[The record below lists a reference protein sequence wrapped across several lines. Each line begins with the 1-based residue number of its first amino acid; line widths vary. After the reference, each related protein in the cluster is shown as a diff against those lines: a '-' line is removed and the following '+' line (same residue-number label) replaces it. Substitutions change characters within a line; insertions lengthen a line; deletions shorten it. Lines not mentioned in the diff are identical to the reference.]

1 MTAIPAGE
9 HRVLLC
15 ADAVLPMTAGDP
27 VITDGAVLVCGE
39 TIENVGTRSELR
51 EQAPGA
57 ELREYGRAVLMPGLI
72 NTHSHSGLLRGTAEE
87 LPVWEWLQQYIDPM
101 HRVLRA
107 DEAEAASWLCYSE
120 SLLAGT
126 TTSVDMWRY
135 MAGSARAADSLGN
148 RVVMVPYVGEA
159 EGHDYFDTL
168 DDNAHLLEQ
177 WHGGAGGRVQVWVG
191 LEHQSY
197 ATPAACRR
205 AVELSNHYQTG
216 LHTHS
221 NESQVEIPECMRLH
235 GLSPV
240 RCLEKLGLLSPE
252 RVLLAHCVWLD
263 DDEIRVLA
271 DHNVGVAHNPCSNM
285 KLASGSAPVEAMIE
299 AGIAVGIGTDG
310 EKENNNLDMFEE
322 IKVASLLAKLRNMDA
337 AAWRSWDILRA
348 ATIEGA
354 RALGMDNEIGS
365 LEPGKQADIIAVRAD
380 TPRMTPF
387 IATGPLRNLHYNLVH
402 SVLGGD
408 VKMTMVAGRIL
419 AEDQTLLT
427 GDLPSFIDEANNAA
441 VRLLT
446 RRDDWLAGQKRKS
459 ISSASNPG

>member
-1 MTAIPAGE
+1 MTATPAGN
-9 HRVLLC
+9 RRTLLC
-15 ADAVLPMTAGDP
+15 ADAVLPMTPGDP
-27 VITDGAVLVCGE
+27 VITDGAVLVSGD
-39 TIENVGTRSELR
+39 TIEAVGPRSQLEP
-51 EQAPGA
+51 QAPDA
-57 ELREYGRAVLMPGLI
+57 ERREYGRAVLMPGLV

-87 LPVWEWLQQYIDPM
+87 LPVWEWLQKYIDPM
-101 HRVLRA
+101 HRVLRP
-107 DEAEAASWLCYSE
+107 DEAETASWLCYAE

-135 MAGSARAADSLGN
+135 MAGSARAAEKLGN

-168 DDNAHLLEQ
+168 DDNERLLDQ

-205 AVELSNHYQTG
+205 AVALSNHFRTG

-221 NESQVEIPECMRLH
+221 NEAEIERAESQRLH
-235 GLSPV
+235 GLSPI
-240 RCLEKLGLLSPE
+240 RALEKLGLLSPE

-263 DDEIRVLA
+263 DDEIRALA
-271 DHNVGVAHNPCSNM
+271 DYNVGVAHNPCSNM

-322 IKVASLLAKLRNMDA
+322 MKFASLLAKLRNMDA
-337 AAWRSWDILRA
+337 SAWRSWDVLRA

-354 RALGMDNEIGS
+354 RALGMEREIGS
-365 LEPGKQADIIAVRAD
+365 LEPGKQADIIAVKAD

-387 IATGPLRNLHYNLVH
+387 IPSGALQNLHYNLVH
-402 SVLGGD
+402 STLGGD
-408 VKMTMVAGRIL
+408 VTMTMVAGRIVT
-419 AEDQTLLT
+419 ENQVLLS
-427 GDLPSFIDEANNAA
+427 GDLPAYIDEANAAA

-446 RRDDWLAGQKRKS
+446 RRDDWLASQDEATS
-459 ISSASNPG
+459 LA

>member
-1 MTAIPAGE
+1 MTAIPAGN
-9 HRVLLC
+9 RRILLC

-27 VITDGAVLVCGE
+27 VITDGAVLVSGD
-39 TIENVGTRSELR
+39 TIEAVGKRSQLAG
-51 EQAPGA
+51 QAPDA
-57 ELREYGRAVLMPGLI
+57 QIRDYGRAVLMPGLI

-87 LPVWEWLQQYIDPM
+87 LPVWEWLQKFIDPM
-101 HRVLRA
+101 HRVLQP
-107 DEAEAASWLCYSE
+107 DEAETASWLCYAE

-135 MAGSARAADSLGN
+135 MAGSARAAETLGN

-168 DDNAHLLEQ
+168 DDNERLLKQ

-205 AVELSNHYQTG
+205 AVELSNHFQTG

-221 NESQVEIPECMRLH
+221 NESQIEIPEAQRVH
-235 GLSPV
+235 GLRPV
-240 RCLEKLGLLSPE
+240 RALEKLGLLSPE

-263 DDEIRVLA
+263 DDEIRTLA
-271 DHNVGVAHNPCSNM
+271 DYNVGVAHNPCSNM
-285 KLASGSAPVEAMIE
+285 KLASGSAPIEAMIE

-322 IKVASLLAKLRNMDA
+322 MKFASLLAKLRNMDA
-337 AAWRSWDILRA
+337 SAWRSWDVLRA

-354 RALGMDNEIGS
+354 RALGMDHQIGS
-365 LEPGKQADIIAVRAD
+365 LEPGKQADIIAVKAD

-387 IATGPLRNLHYNLVH
+387 IPSGRLQNLHYNLVH
-402 SVLGGD
+402 STLGGD
-408 VKMTMVAGRIL
+408 VAMTMVAGRIV
-419 AEDQTLLT
+419 AEGQALLS
-427 GDLPSFIDEANNAA
+427 GDLAAYIDEANAA
-441 VRLLT
+441 AERLLT
-446 RRDDWLAGQKRKS
+446 RRDDWLAGQS
-459 ISSASNPG
+459 QGAASPA

>member
-1 MTAIPAGE
+1 MTATPAGN
-9 HRVLLC
+9 RRILLC

-27 VITDGAVLVCGE
+27 VITDGAVLVSGD
-39 TIENVGTRSELR
+39 TIEAVGQRSQLMER
-51 EQAPGA
+51 APDA
-57 ELREYGRAVLMPGLI
+57 ELRDYGRAVLMPGLI

-87 LPVWEWLQQYIDPM
+87 LPVWEWLQKFIDPM
-101 HRVLRA
+101 HRVLQP
-107 DEAEAASWLCYSE
+107 DEAETASWLCYAE

-135 MAGSARAADSLGN
+135 MAGSARAAEQLGN

-168 DDNAHLLEQ
+168 DDNERLLKQ

-205 AVELSNHYQTG
+205 AVELSNHFQTG

-221 NESQVEIPECMRLH
+221 NESQIEIPEAQRVH
-235 GLSPV
+235 GMSPV
-240 RCLEKLGLLSPE
+240 RALEKLGLLSPE

-263 DDEIRVLA
+263 DDEIRTLA
-271 DHNVGVAHNPCSNM
+271 DYNVGVAHNPCSNM
-285 KLASGSAPVEAMIE
+285 KLASGSAPIEAMIE

-322 IKVASLLAKLRNMDA
+322 MKFASLLAKLRNMDA
-337 AAWRSWDILRA
+337 SAWRSWDVLRA

-354 RALGMDNEIGS
+354 RALGMDHQIGS
-365 LEPGKQADIIAVRAD
+365 LEPGKQADIIAVKAD

-387 IATGPLRNLHYNLVH
+387 IPSGRLQNLHYNLVH
-402 SVLGGD
+402 STLGGD
-408 VKMTMVAGRIL
+408 VAMTMVAGRMV
-419 AEDQTLLT
+419 AEGQALLS
-427 GDLPSFIDEANNAA
+427 GDLAAYIDEANAA
-441 VRLLT
+441 AGRLLT
-446 RRDDWLAGQKRKS
+446 RRDDWLAKQSQGA
-459 ISSASNPG
+459 ASPA